1 MPELTPLPDNPST
14 GPEPELDL
22 LLHNQTL
29 EEPIWKSLFRNID
42 EFFFPKKLPPLVLT
56 SKPVPVRSI
65 WGFYDNKGKGAMGST
80 AVHIVA
86 LALIIIGT
94 IIGQHAVKEI
104 VKPKETVELIAPSD
118 MPTLEPSKTVSGGGG
133 GGGDRDKIQA
143 SQGRL
148 PRQSMQQLAPPVVV
162 VRNEHPLLPV
172 EPTVVIPPQVH
183 IAQPDL
189 PNLGDPLSH
198 MPASVPSNG
207 TGSGSGI
214 GSGNG
219 GGVGSGEGPGFGPG
233 HGGGTG
239 GGAFRVGGGVSAPKA
254 IYSPDPEYSEEAR
267 KAKFQGTCVL
277 WLVVGP
283 DGRPRDIRVQR
294 TLGLGLDEK
303 AIEAV
308 KTWRFDPAL
317 KDGKPVAVQ
326 INVEV
331 SFRLY

>member
-1 MPELTPLPDNPST
+1 VS
-14 GPEPELDL
+14 PEPELDL

-29 EEPIWKSLFRNID
+29 EEPIWKSLFRNLD

-56 SKPVPVRSI
+56 SKPVPVRDI
-65 WGFYDNKGKGAMGST
+65 WGFYNNRGKGALGST

-86 LALIIIGT
+86 LALIIVGT
-94 IIGQHAVKEI
+94 IVAKRAVQEI

-118 MPTLEPSKTVSGGGG
+118 LPALQPSKTISGGGG
-133 GGGDRDKIQA
+133 GGGDRDKLQA

-148 PRQSMQQLAPPVVV
+148 PKQSMQQFTPPVVV
-162 VRNEHPLLPV
+162 VRNENPKLPM

-183 IAQPDL
+183 IAQPDM

-207 TGSGSGI
+207 TGSGGGI
-214 GSGNG
+214 GSGSG
-219 GGVGSGEGPGFGPG
+219 GGVGSGSGPGFGPG

-308 KTWRFDPAL
+308 KTWRFDPAM